1 MKKARLLI
9 TTLMLFA
16 AALYAGAQN
25 ISVSGTVIDA
35 GNGEPVVGAT
45 VQLKGSAT
53 KYSITDLDGRYSLSA
68 VPSNGTL
75 VVTLIGFK
83 TAEFPIN
90 GRAQLDLPLSV
101 DTEVLE
107 DAIIVGYGSAKKISA
122 ITGSAA
128 TVGAKLLQNAPVASV
143 GDALQGQVAGLQV
156 WSNSGEPS
164 ATISMRIRG
173 VNSISADTEPLFILD
188 GSPVPASIFS
198 ALNAND
204 IENITVMKDASA
216 TSIYGSRAAN
226 GVVFIT
232 TKAGRSSEK
241 PVFTVRAQYGVSNIV
256 NHNIPLMNSE
266 QWFDFNEMMDP
277 TFLDK
282 PGRAAQK
289 DFALDHNINTN
300 WVDYFFKPH
309 APTWQADATFSGGTS
324 KTDYY
329 VSLGALTQ
337 EGNAPYSDMSRIS
350 FMSKLNAQLN
360 DWIKTGFSMNL
371 TYQDVNTT
379 GFSGS
384 NYRNSVYNPMFMASQ
399 MYPWMLPYEYT
410 VNADGSLT
418 LGEERTYF
426 DEMKMYNTYYL
437 QKIKPSSTN
446 YIRLSGNLYEQFTP
460 VKGLTLRAVQALN
473 GNDRR
478 ISQKANPVGPFE
490 GAGTAG
496 ESFSRYYQM
505 TFTNTAEYEFDF
517 AEKNNINILLGQ
529 ESILST
535 TNAFGT
541 SVKGITDI
549 RQEEINYGTGYN
561 KPSWSKSE
569 EVFNSYF
576 SRIGYNHDGKYLVDA
591 SFRRD
596 GSSLF
601 GKNRRYANFWSL
613 GARWN
618 ITKEE
623 WLSNIPWL
631 NNLSVK
637 ASYGTTGNSSI
648 DNYLAFGI
656 VGAYGSL
663 YNGKAAWGL
672 SSPSNDDLTWEV
684 VENFNVG
691 VSTKLF
697 NSLSIDVDFYNKVTK
712 DMLMEIPYSLTT
724 GHDSGWGNVA
734 DMLNR
739 GVDFELSYD
748 VPMPQDFYLNLSAN
762 FNYNRNEITK
772 LFDGRDSFEISGT
785 GLKLEVGKPYGEFF
799 SVRNAGVDPRDG
811 MQMYYDTE
819 GNKTKTFSDDY
830 AVFTGKQMF
839 APWAGGF
846 NFTFG
851 WKGLSIGAQFSW
863 VAGKYTFNNDK
874 FFLMNPLF
882 VTDGNGAAE
891 LLNMW
896 TTPGQITDVPC
907 LESERKLGNDIWL
920 EDASFLRLKNLQCA
934 YTLPRN
940 LVRKIGFIDNVKV
953 FVVGRNLLTFTKYT
967 GYDPES
973 ASNLQLGRYPNSK
986 QFTFGA
992 EINF

>member
-9 TTLMLFA
+9 TALMLFA

-25 ISVSGTVIDA
+25 ISVSGTVVDA

-384 NYRNSVYNPMFMASQ
+384 NNRNSVYNPMFMASQ

-437 QKIKPSSTN
+437 QKIQPSSTN

-517 AEKNNINILLGQ
+517 AEKNNVNILLGQ

-576 SRIGYNHDGKYLVDA
+576 SRIGYNHADKYLVDA

-618 ITKEE
+618 ITKE
-623 WLSNIPWL
+623 
-631 NNLSVK
+631 
-637 ASYGTTGNSSI
+637 
-648 DNYLAFGI
+648 GI
-656 VGAYGSL
+656 
-663 YNGKAAWGL
+663 
-672 SSPSNDDLTWEV
+672 T
-684 VENFNVG
+684 
-691 VSTKLF
+691 
-697 NSLSIDVDFYNKVTK
+697 
-712 DMLMEIPYSLTT
+712 
-724 GHDSGWGNVA
+724 
-734 DMLNR
+734 
-739 GVDFELSYD
+739 
-748 VPMPQDFYLNLSAN
+748 
-762 FNYNRNEITK
+762 
-772 LFDGRDSFEISGT
+772 
-785 GLKLEVGKPYGEFF
+785 
-799 SVRNAGVDPRDG
+799 
-811 MQMYYDTE
+811 
-819 GNKTKTFSDDY
+819 
-830 AVFTGKQMF
+830 
-839 APWAGGF
+839 
-846 NFTFG
+846 
-851 WKGLSIGAQFSW
+851 
-863 VAGKYTFNNDK
+863 
-874 FFLMNPLF
+874 
-882 VTDGNGAAE
+882 
-891 LLNMW
+891 
-896 TTPGQITDVPC
+896 
-907 LESERKLGNDIWL
+907 
-920 EDASFLRLKNLQCA
+920 
-934 YTLPRN
+934 
-940 LVRKIGFIDNVKV
+940 
-953 FVVGRNLLTFTKYT
+953 
-967 GYDPES
+967 
-973 ASNLQLGRYPNSK
+973 
-986 QFTFGA
+986 
-992 EINF
+992 

>member
-1 MKKARLLI
+1 MLMKKARLLI
-9 TTLMLFA
+9 TALMLFA
-16 AALYAGAQN
+16 TALYAGAQN
-25 ISVSGTVIDA
+25 ISVSGTVIDSS
-35 GNGEPVVGAT
+35 NGEPVIGAT

-53 KYSITDLDGRYSLSA
+53 KYSITNLDGQYALSA

-75 VVTLIGFK
+75 VVTLIGYK
-83 TAEFPIN
+83 AAEFPIE
-90 GRAQLDLPLSV
+90 GRTKIDLPLVV
-101 DTEVLE
+101 DSEVLE
-107 DAIIVGYGSAKKISA
+107 DAIVVGYGSAKKISA

-188 GSPVPASIFS
+188 GSPVPASIFT

-241 PVFTVRAQYGVSNIV
+241 PVFTVRAQYGFSNIV
-256 NHNIPLMNSE
+256 NHNIQLMNSE

-282 PGRAAQK
+282 PGNAANK
-289 DFALDHNINTN
+289 DFALDHNLNTN

-309 APTWQADATFSGGTS
+309 APTWQADATYSGGTS

-329 VSLGALTQ
+329 VSLGALSQ
-337 EGNAPYSDMSRIS
+337 EGNAPYSDMTRVSL
-350 FMSKLNAQLN
+350 MTKLNTQLN
-360 DWIKTGFSMNL
+360 DWLKTGFSMNL

-379 GFSGS
+379 GFSS
-384 NYRNSVYNPMFMASQ
+384 KRNSWYNPMFAASQ
-399 MYPWMLPYEYT
+399 MLPWMLPYEYT
-410 VNADGSLT
+410 VNEDGSLT
-418 LGEERTYF
+418 LGKERDYF
-426 DEMKMYNTYYL
+426 DEMGFYNTYYL
-437 QKIKPSSTN
+437 QKIQPSTTN
-446 YIRLSGNLYEQFTP
+446 YIRLSGNLYEQLTP
-460 VKGLTLRAVQALN
+460 IKGLTLRAVQALN

-496 ESFSRYYQM
+496 ESFSRYYQI
-505 TFTNTAEYEFDF
+505 TFTNTAEYTFDF

-529 ESILST
+529 EAIISD

-541 SVKGITDI
+541 SVEGITDI
-549 RQEEINYGTGYN
+549 RQEQISDGTTYT
-561 KPSWSKSE
+561 KPTWSKSE

-576 SRIGYNHDGKYLVDA
+576 SRVGFNHDDKYLVDA

-601 GKNRRYANFWSL
+601 GKNKRYANFWSL

-623 WLSNIPWL
+623 WLSNVAWL
-631 NNLSVK
+631 NNLSLK

-648 DNYLAFGI
+648 SNYLSYGV
-656 VGAYGSL
+656 VGAYKNL
-663 YNGKAAWGL
+663 YAGGTAWGL
-672 SSPSNDDLTWEV
+672 GNPSNDDLTWEV
-684 VENFNVG
+684 VENLNVG
-691 VSTKLF
+691 VSAKFF

-712 DMLMEIPYSLTT
+712 DMLMEIPYSYTT
-724 GHDSGWGNVA
+724 GHSGGWGNVA
-734 DMLNR
+734 DMRNR
-739 GVDFELSYD
+739 GVDFELSFD

-762 FNYNRNEITK
+762 FNYNQNKILS

-799 SVRNAGVDPRDG
+799 YVRSAGVDPRDG
-811 MQMYYDTE
+811 MQMWYDAD
-819 GNKTKTFSDDY
+819 GNKTKTYSDDY
-830 AVFTGKQMF
+830 AVFTGKQQY
-839 APWAGGF
+839 APWAGGA

-851 WKGLSIGAQFSW
+851 WKGLSVGAQFSW
-863 VAGKYTFNNDK
+863 VAGKYTLNNDRY
-874 FFLMNPLF
+874 FLMNPTF

-896 TTPGQITDVPC
+896 TTPGQVTDVPC
-907 LESERKLGNDIWL
+907 LASERQFDDTLL
-920 EDASFLRLKNLQCA
+920 ENSSFIRLKNLQVA
-934 YTLPRN
+934 YNLPRN
-940 LVRKIGFIDNVKV
+940 LVRKLGIIEGIKV
-953 FVVGRNLLTFTKYT
+953 FAVGRNLLTFTKYT

-973 ASNLQLGRYPNSK
+973 DSNLQLGRYPNSK